1 VRNGSRSVEL
11 APRGALARR
20 HTLPILAAVIW
31 GLEEW
36 LRGQFPPT
44 VTIDDVSLVVM
55 MAAAAAALVYLICR
69 AIGWMA
75 AALVNR
81 AA

>member
-1 VRNGSRSVEL
+1 MSVAASSL
-11 APRGALARR
+11 HRAAHWLGVIL
-20 HTLPILAAVIW
+20 TLPILAAVIW

-44 VTIDDVSLVVM
+44 VTIEDVSLVMM